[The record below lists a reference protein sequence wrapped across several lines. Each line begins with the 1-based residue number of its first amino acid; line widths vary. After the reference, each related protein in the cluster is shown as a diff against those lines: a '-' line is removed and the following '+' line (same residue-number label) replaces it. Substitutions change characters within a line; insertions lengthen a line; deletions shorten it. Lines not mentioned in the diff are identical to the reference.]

1 MDEFRVL
8 LGQFWILREQDAALY
23 HRVKR
28 ALPTFQKILG
38 EQFGW
43 KLFINEKLIKLEKIS
58 AHAEPSMGIEV
69 FDAPS
74 DYCLLCALL
83 IFLEERDE
91 GERFLLSELTPSL
104 LAYLQPVLSDWNWET
119 FSSRKSLV
127 RVLCYAES
135 LSLIK
140 TRDGTS
146 ESFSSDQ
153 SQEVLYENTGLSR
166 WFSVSFSYD
175 ISGFSCATD
184 FEKEGAEN
192 LNQDRG
198 VLRTHRVYRQLALS
212 PAVYWEQP
220 DDPVYAYIKNQRGWV
235 QRYLD
240 QTIGGNL
247 QIYKNGAY
255 FVLDEDESF
264 GMSYPEDRM
273 LSDIALNLSA
283 RLRSVVLENEYPRAM
298 NDFVELS
305 LHDFTREL
313 EKCRTQYSAL
323 WGKQYREMSLEKLT
337 EEVLSYMES
346 WMLLSQREEGLALLP
361 AAGKMTGNYRES
373 NETEEV

>member
-8 LGQFWILREQDAALY
+8 LGRFWILREQDPTLY

-28 ALPTFQKILG
+28 AIPTFQKILG

-43 KLFINEKLIKLEKIS
+43 KLFINEKLIKLEKIP
-58 AHAEPSMGIEV
+58 AHAEPSMGIEA

-83 IFLEERDE
+83 IFLEDRDE
-91 GERFLLSELTPSL
+91 GERFLLSELTPAL

-135 LSLIK
+135 LFLLK

-153 SQEVLYENTGLSR
+153 GQEVLYENTGLSR

-175 ISGFSCATD
+175 ISGYACATD

-264 GMSYPEDRM
+264 GMNYPEDRM

-283 RLRSVVLENEYPRAM
+283 RLRAVILKDEYPRAM
-298 NDFVELS
+298 NDFVGLS

-313 EKCRTQYSAL
+313 EKCRTQYSSL

-346 WMLLSQREEGLALLP
+346 WMLLSRREEGLVLLP
-361 AAGKMTGNYRES
+361 AAGKMAGNYREN

>member
-8 LGQFWILREQDAALY
+8 LGQFWILREQDPALY

-28 ALPTFQKILG
+28 TISTFQKILG

-43 KLFINEKLIKLEKIS
+43 KLFINEKLIKLEKIP
-58 AHAEPSMGIEV
+58 AYAEPSMGIEA

-83 IFLEERDE
+83 IFLEDRDE
-91 GERFLLSELTPSL
+91 GERFLLSELTPAL

-119 FSSRKSLV
+119 FSSRKRLV
-127 RVLCYAES
+127 REQSYAES

-140 TRDGTS
+140 ARDGTC

-153 SQEVLYENTGLSR
+153 GQEVLYENTGLSR

-175 ISGFSCATD
+175 ISDFSCAKD

-235 QRYLD
+235 QHYLD
-240 QTIGGNL
+240 QTIGGSL

-255 FVLDEDESF
+255 FVLDEEESF

-283 RLRSVVLENEYPRAM
+283 RLRAVVLKDAYPRAM

-305 LHDFTREL
+305 LHEFSHEL

-346 WMLLSQREEGLALLP
+346 WMLLSRREEGLILLP
-361 AAGKMTGNYRES
+361 ALGKMTGNYREN